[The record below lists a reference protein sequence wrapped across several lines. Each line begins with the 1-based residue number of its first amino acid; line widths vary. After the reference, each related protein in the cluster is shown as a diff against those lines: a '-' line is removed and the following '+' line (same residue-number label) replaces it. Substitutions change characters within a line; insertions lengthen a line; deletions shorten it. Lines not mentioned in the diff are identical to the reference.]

1 METIAVL
8 SESTI
13 PTPVVDHVS
22 PPVAVPAPAIPLD
35 DPKARVLTADGGDHN
50 IAADLRDKLAFLSDG
65 RLLVVN
71 GSGFDPHVMAFID
84 DLNRKGI
91 KFRRSSISLTEL
103 RKLYDGAG
111 TAVRTTSER
120 PSRDEDAQ
128 NQEMVMDIITRSV
141 SMDASD
147 VHLIGNDDVCRVRVR
162 VYGLLEDYEVQ
173 RGQPIEFEE
182 TRGKK
187 LRAAIYQGMCDVA
200 QSTWKPLQP
209 QDARMQETI
218 VRRAGLYGARVA
230 TRPLDKGQLMVLRLL
245 YSRGPSFSLDTAGF
259 LPAQIALLR
268 KGVRAKQGLY
278 VLGGETG
285 SGKST
290 TLQAVMGEIH
300 DYSRG
305 GRHILTLEAPPEYPI
320 RGANQTPVIDDDW
333 SGAIKNAMRL
343 DPDVLMIGE
352 TRDLDSA
359 QGTFRAAL
367 TGHLVWTTVHANG
380 PFAILQRV
388 ADLGMHE
395 GMYADASLVR
405 GLIHQYLVP
414 VLCDDCKVPLTKA
427 WPSMGARAD
436 AEALARIK
444 HYCGGLDG
452 IYVANPRGCSAE
464 KCRHGHKGRVV
475 VARVVD
481 VNQRLMDC
489 FRSEGTAGANRMWL
503 DEYDGISA
511 VDHLVHHIK
520 AGRVDPLIGESM
532 VDTLD
537 AEDRVRPMEKT

>member
-1 METIAVL
+1 MDDIALL
-8 SESTI
+8 SESTAAVNAVV
-13 PTPVVDHVS
+13 PEATGNATTPAS
-22 PPVAVPAPAIPLD
+22 VPD
-35 DPKARVLTADGGDHN
+35 DPNARVLTIEGGEHRVP
-50 IAADLRDKLAFLSDG
+50 ADLRDKLAFLSDG
-65 RLLVVN
+65 RLLIVN
-71 GSGFDPHVMAFID
+71 GSAFDPHVMAFMD
-84 DLNRKGI
+84 DLNRKAI
-91 KFRRSSISLTEL
+91 KFRRSWISLTDL
-103 RKLYDGAG
+103 RKLYERAGA
-111 TAVRTTSER
+111 AVRASAER

-128 NQEMVMDIITRSV
+128 NQELVLDIIDRATA
-141 SMDASD
+141 MDASD
-147 VHLIGNDDVCRVRVR
+147 IHLIGNDDVCRVRVR

-173 RGQPIEFEE
+173 RGQPIQFEE
-182 TRGKK
+182 ARGKR

-209 QDARMQETI
+209 QDARMTEAI

-245 YSRGPSFSLDTAGF
+245 HSRGPSFTLDSAGF
-259 LPAQIALLR
+259 LPEQIALLR

-278 VLGGETG
+278 ILGGETG

-305 GRHILTLEAPPEYPI
+305 SRHILTLEAPPEYPI

-333 SGAIKNAMRL
+333 AGSIKNAMRL

-352 TRDLDSA
+352 TRDLESA

-367 TGHLVWTTVHANG
+367 TGHLVWTTVHANS

-388 ADLGMHE
+388 ADLGLHE

-414 VLCDDCKVPLTKA
+414 VLCDKCKVPLSAA
-427 WPSMGARAD
+427 WPSIGPRAD
-436 AEALARIK
+436 DDALARIS

-452 IYVANPRGCSAE
+452 IFVANPSGCSAE

-481 VNQRLMDC
+481 VTQRLMDC
-489 FRSEGTAGANRMWL
+489 FRADGSAGANRMWL
-503 DEYDGISA
+503 DEYHGISA
-511 VDHLVHHIK
+511 VAHLIHHIK
-520 AGRVDPLIGESM
+520 AGIVDPLIGESM

-537 AEDRVRPMEKT
+537 AEDRVRPLEKA